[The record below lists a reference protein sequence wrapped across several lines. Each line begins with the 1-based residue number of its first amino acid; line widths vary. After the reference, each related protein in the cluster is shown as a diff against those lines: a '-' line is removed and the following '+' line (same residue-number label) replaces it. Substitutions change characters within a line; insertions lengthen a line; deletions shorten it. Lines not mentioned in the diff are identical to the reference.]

1 LAKVEL
7 NKSIEARK
15 LNQRTGLPMTG
26 PEVTIPFGAIIE
38 HVETDRD
45 REKFHYLGEL
55 YSCRHEVW
63 ASAVIPGAIE
73 PEAPAAAAAPAA
85 QTAPSEP
92 VAVPSKAKLQWEQL
106 DSGPGVPGPYLLRAK
121 VPGGWLVA
129 LAGASVTFYPDP
141 KHRWDGS
148 SVA

>member
-1 LAKVEL
+1 LAKVSL

-26 PEVTIPFGAIIE
+26 PEVTIPYGAIIE

-45 REKFHYLGEL
+45 REKFHYLREL
-55 YSCRHEVW
+55 YSCSHEVFV
-63 ASAVIPGAIE
+63 SAVNASAIE
-73 PEAPAAAAAPAA
+73 PAAPAA
-85 QTAPSEP
+85 PAQQTAPAEP
-92 VAVPSKAKLQWEQL
+92 VTIPGKAKLQWELL
-106 DSGPGVPGPYLLRAK
+106 DSVGLALQRAK

-141 KHRWDGS
+141 EHQWDGS
-148 SVA
+148 SVV

>member
-26 PEVTIPFGAIIE
+26 PEVTIPYGAIIE

-45 REKFHYLGEL
+45 REKFQYLREL
-55 YSCRHEVW
+55 YSCSHEVFV
-63 ASAVIPGAIE
+63 SAVNP
-73 PEAPAAAAAPAA
+73 AAPAEQA
-85 QTAPSEP
+85 APSEP
-92 VAVPSKAKLQWEQL
+92 VPLPSKAKLQWEQL
-106 DSGPGVPGPYLLRAK
+106 DSSHQALLRAK

-129 LAGASVTFYPDP
+129 LPGVSVTFYPDP

-148 SVA
+148 SLA

>member
-1 LAKVEL
+1 MAKVSL

-15 LNQRTGLPMTG
+15 LNQRTGLPETG
-26 PEVTIPFGAIIE
+26 PEVTIPYGAIIE

-45 REKFHYLGEL
+45 REKFHYLRDL
-55 YSCRHEVW
+55 YSCSHEVFV
-63 ASAVIPGAIE
+63 SAVNPAAL
-73 PEAPAAAAAPAA
+73 PAPAQQA
-85 QTAPSEP
+85 APSEP
-92 VAVPSKAKLQWEQL
+92 VALPSKAKLEWEQL
-106 DSGPGVPGPYLLRAK
+106 DSGPGMPGPYLLRAK

-141 KHRWDGS
+141 EHQWDGS

>member
-1 LAKVEL
+1 LTKVEL

-26 PEVTIPFGAIIE
+26 PEVTIPYGAIIE

-55 YSCRHEVW
+55 YSCRHEVFV
-63 ASAVIPGAIE
+63 AAVNAGAIE
-73 PEAPAAAAAPAA
+73 QA
-85 QTAPSEP
+85 APSEP
-92 VAVPSKAKLQWEQL
+92 VTVASKAKLQWEPL
-106 DSGPGVPGPYLLRAK
+106 DSSSDRALLRAK

-141 KHRWDGS
+141 EHQWDGS

>member
-26 PEVTIPFGAIIE
+26 PEVTIPYGAIID

-45 REKFHYLGEL
+45 REKFHYLRDL
-55 YSCRHEVW
+55 YSCSHEVFV
-63 ASAVIPGAIE
+63 SAVNAGAIE
-73 PEAPAAAAAPAA
+73 QA
-85 QTAPSEP
+85 APSEP
-92 VAVPSKAKLQWEQL
+92 VTVTSKAKLQWERL
-106 DSGPGVPGPYLLRAK
+106 DSSSDYALLRAK

-129 LAGASVTFYPDP
+129 LGGTGVTFYPDP
-141 KHRWDGS
+141 EHQWDGS